1 MPPGSTVRALLS
13 RFRRKAV
20 RCGRAALHAAAL
32 AAGVLSSSV
41 VPAGLLSGTNEAET
55 ATQEGPA
62 SPYAELTCDAR
73 HQLRRPSS
81 VRHERC
87 TLSTMPSTIARRPA
101 DSSNYPLE
109 LVRLS
114 SGLSVPL
121 RC

>member
-1 MPPGSTVRALLS
+1 MLHGSATRALLT
-13 RFRRKAV
+13 RFRRKAM
-20 RCGRAALHAAAL
+20 RCGRAALHTAAL
-32 AAGVLSSSV
+32 VAGVLSSGI
-41 VPAGLLSGTNEAET
+41 VPAGLLSGTNEAE
-55 ATQEGPA
+55 AAAQEGPV
-62 SPYAELTCDAR
+62 SQYVELTCDAR

-87 TLSTMPSTIARRPA
+87 TLSTMPPTIARRPA